1 MISGA
6 QNIFKIPELKRRIF
20 YSFLF
25 LAVYRVGVH
34 IPAPGI
40 NGDALASFFAQ
51 ARGTLFSLIDMF
63 SGGALE
69 RLSVFALGIMPYI
82 TASIIMEL
90 LAATFPNLAQMKKER
105 DGMVKY
111 MQIIRYATIV
121 ITIVQAIGVSV
132 GLQSMTGKDGSS
144 AILVDHS
151 TFTTLAVVSMLAGTM
166 LLMWI
171 GEQITQSG
179 IGNGVSLIIFAGIV
193 SAIPSAI
200 SHAVTM
206 VNTGAMGFLS
216 LIGIVAL
223 VVVTILAIIYVEL
236 GERRIP
242 VTYAKKT
249 MLAHQNKRVMN
260 YIPVKVNLSGVIP
273 VIFASAIL
281 MFPMTVM
288 SSSTNHTVQAIA
300 DVLNPNHYFF
310 NVLQFLFVVF
320 FAFFYASIVFNAKD
334 ISENLKRQGGF
345 IPGVRPG
352 ESTREF
358 LNETAG
364 RLTISGAVYLGLIAT
379 LPWVIVKAMGVPF
392 FFGGTAVLIVV
403 QVALDTMR
411 RIEAQV
417 YMSKYQTLSAVGL

>member
-1 MISGA
+1 MN
-6 QNIFKIPELKRRIF
+6 QQLVNKILITIG
-20 YSFLF
+20 FLF
-25 LAVYRVGVH
+25 IFRLLAYVPVPGVDTAV
-34 IPAPGI
+34 I
-40 NGDALASFFAQ
+40 ASFFDDHA
-51 ARGTLFSLIDMF
+51 ADALGLFNMF
-63 SGGALE
+63 SGNAVE
-69 RLSVFALGIMPYI
+69 RLSIISLGIMPYI

-111 MQIIRYATIV
+111 MQIIRYATIA

-151 TFTTLAVVSMLAGTM
+151 TFMLLAVVSMLAGTM

-200 SHAVTM
+200 SQAVTL
-206 VNTGAMGFLS
+206 VNTGAMSFLT
-216 LIGIVAL
+216 LLAIVVL
-223 VVVTILAIIYVEL
+223 VIATVLVIIYVEL

-249 MLAHQNKRVMN
+249 MMENQNKRVMN

-288 SSSTNHTVQAIA
+288 SSSTNPTVQAIA
-300 DVLNPNHYFF
+300 DLLNPNHYFF
-310 NVLQFLFVVF
+310 NFLTFVFVVF

-334 ISENLKRQGGF
+334 ISDNLKRQGGF

-352 ESTREF
+352 ESTKEF
-358 LNETAG
+358 LNDTAG
-364 RLTISGAVYLGLIAT
+364 RLTITGAIYLGLVAT
-379 LPWVIVKAMGVPF
+379 LPWVILKGVGVPF

>member
-1 MISGA
+1 MN
-6 QNIFKIPELKRRIF
+6 QQLVNKILITIG
-20 YSFLF
+20 FLF
-25 LAVYRVGVH
+25 IYRLLAYVPVPGVDTAV
-34 IPAPGI
+34 I
-40 NGDALASFFAQ
+40 ASFFNSHQ
-51 ARGTLFSLIDMF
+51 ADALGLFNMF
-63 SGGALE
+63 SGKAVE
-69 RLSVFALGIMPYI
+69 RFSIISLGIMPYI

-132 GLQSMTGKDGSS
+132 GLQAMSGKDGGS

-151 TFTTLAVVSMLAGTM
+151 TFVLLAVVSMLAGTM

-200 SHAVTM
+200 GHMITM
-206 VNTGAMGFLS
+206 VNTGAMSPLVVLAF
-216 LIGIVAL
+216 IAL
-223 VVVTILAIIYVEL
+223 VISTVLVIIYVEL

-249 MLAHQNKRVMN
+249 MLQNQNKRVMN

-281 MFPMTVM
+281 MFPMTVL
-288 SSSTNHTVQAIA
+288 SSSTNPTIQAIA

-310 NVLQFLFVVF
+310 NVLQFTFVVF

-334 ISENLKRQGGF
+334 IADNLKRQGGF

-352 ESTREF
+352 ESTKAF

-364 RLTISGAVYLGLIAT
+364 RLTITGAIYLGLIAT

-411 RIEAQV
+411 RVEAQV
-417 YMSKYQTLSAVGL
+417 YTSKYQTLSAVGL

>member
-1 MISGA
+1 MN
-6 QNIFKIPELKRRIF
+6 QQLVNKILITIG
-20 YSFLF
+20 FLF
-25 LAVYRVGVH
+25 IFRLLAYVPVPGVDTAV
-34 IPAPGI
+34 I
-40 NGDALASFFAQ
+40 ASFFDDHA
-51 ARGTLFSLIDMF
+51 ADALGLFNMF
-63 SGGALE
+63 SGNAVE
-69 RLSVFALGIMPYI
+69 RLSIISLGIMPYI

-111 MQIIRYATIV
+111 MQIIRYATIA

-151 TFTTLAVVSMLAGTM
+151 TFMLLAVVSMLAGTM

-200 SHAVTM
+200 SQAVTM

-216 LIGIVAL
+216 LLGIIAL
-223 VVVTILAIIYVEL
+223 IIATILVIIYVEL

-249 MLAHQNKRVMN
+249 MMQNQNKRVMN

-288 SSSTNHTVQAIA
+288 SSSTNPTVQAIA

-310 NVLQFLFVVF
+310 NFLTFVFVVF

-334 ISENLKRQGGF
+334 ISDNLKRQGGF

-352 ESTREF
+352 ESTKEF
-358 LNETAG
+358 LNDTAG
-364 RLTISGAVYLGLIAT
+364 RLTITGAIYLGLVAT

>member
-1 MISGA
+1 MN
-6 QNIFKIPELKRRIF
+6 QQLVNKILITIG
-20 YSFLF
+20 FLF
-25 LAVYRVGVH
+25 IFRLLAFVPVPGVDTAV
-34 IPAPGI
+34 I
-40 NGDALASFFAQ
+40 ASFFDQHQ
-51 ARGTLFSLIDMF
+51 ADALGLFNMF
-63 SGGALE
+63 SGNAVE
-69 RLSVFALGIMPYI
+69 RLSIISLGIMPYI

-111 MQIIRYATIV
+111 MQIIRYATIA

-132 GLQSMTGKDGSS
+132 GLQSMTGKDGGS

-151 TFTTLAVVSMLAGTM
+151 TFMLLAVVSMLAGTM

-200 SHAVTM
+200 SQAITM
-206 VNTGAMGFLS
+206 VNTGAMSFLS
-216 LIGIVAL
+216 VLAIFAL
-223 VVVTILAIIYVEL
+223 VIATVLVIIYVEL

-249 MLAHQNKRVMN
+249 MLQNQNKRVMN

-281 MFPMTVM
+281 MFPLTVM
-288 SSSTNHTVQAIA
+288 SSSTNPTIQAIA
-300 DVLNPNHYFF
+300 DILNPNHYFF
-310 NVLQFLFVVF
+310 NFLTFIFVVF

-334 ISENLKRQGGF
+334 IADNLKRQGGF

-352 ESTREF
+352 ESTKEF
-358 LNETAG
+358 LNDTAG
-364 RLTISGAVYLGLIAT
+364 RLTITGAIYLGLVAT

-411 RIEAQV
+411 RVEAQV
-417 YMSKYQTLSAVGL
+417 YTSKYQTLSAVGL